1 MVRAR
6 RPGPRRHPA
15 GRPCAHPRRARGR
28 AAPCRGA
35 PARST
40 GGHVSPPD
48 PTPRRL
54 TGQVAVVTG
63 AAGGLGRAITARLAA
78 EGARVLVVDLD
89 AAGAEAVAKAAP
101 DAVVAV
107 AADLSD
113 PASRGE
119 VVPAALSHFGRVDI
133 LVNNAAYHGV
143 RRPFLELPSEDW
155 DLVLATNLTA
165 TAALSQAAARDMVG
179 RGSGSIVNIT
189 AIQERLP
196 LATHVAYG
204 ASKGGVSALTRSLAA
219 ELSPLGIRVNAVAP
233 GMIGSPALRASRG
246 DDGVGSPTLLGRDG
260 TPDELAAAVA
270 FLASPDASFVTGT
283 VLTVDGGRTI
293 SRRNDPLAR
302 RFEPLA
308 PGGDQ

>member
-1 MVRAR
+1 M
-6 RPGPRRHPA
+6 
-15 GRPCAHPRRARGR
+15 
-28 AAPCRGA
+28 
-35 PARST
+35 
-40 GGHVSPPD
+40 SPPD